1 MVPKPDI
8 DLMILIIK
16 SNLYSFNSFD
26 SFKSTCLATLAT
38 FNPKFS
44 DKNKVANWNEYQL
57 FRERCVNE
65 IGCQRM
71 WYFHAPTINAGN
83 FAWKQSGFWQFDIL
97 EFEATLSSLN

>member
-8 DLMILIIK
+8 HLMILIIK

-44 DKNKVANWNEYQL
+44 DKNKVAN
-57 FRERCVNE
+57 
-65 IGCQRM
+65 
-71 WYFHAPTINAGN
+71 
-83 FAWKQSGFWQFDIL
+83 
-97 EFEATLSSLN
+97 